1 MFKRLFK
8 PAAPSATTREAFI
21 KENEESKEP
30 WAIFEIAG
38 IEDDGR
44 IKVQFNW
51 NSAFITAISEMGFEA
66 ETEDDA
72 VQLFFYTSQMRP
84 TELSPDLDE
93 DDRAD
98 LPTLSGAGIRR

>member
-1 MFKRLFK
+1 MFKWFSKR
-8 PAAPSATTREAFI
+8 SASTREAFI
-21 KENEESKEP
+21 LENEASTEP

-38 IEDDGR
+38 IESDGR

-51 NSAFITAISEMGFEA
+51 NDAFISAINAMGFEA

-84 TELSPDLDE
+84 TTLSESLDE
-93 DDRAD
+93 ADRAD
-98 LPTLSGAGIRR
+98 LPTLSEASILHR

>member
-8 PAAPSATTREAFI
+8 PAAPSVSTREAFI
-21 KENEESKEP
+21 AEKEKSSDP

-51 NSAFITAISEMGFEA
+51 NSAFIAAINNMGFEA